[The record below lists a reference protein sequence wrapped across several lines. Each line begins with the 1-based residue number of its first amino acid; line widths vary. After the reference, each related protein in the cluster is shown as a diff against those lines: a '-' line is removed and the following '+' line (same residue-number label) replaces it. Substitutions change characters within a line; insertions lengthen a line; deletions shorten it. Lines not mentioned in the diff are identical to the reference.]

1 MVAAS
6 VPQYEWWCKE
16 TLQHALKNEPMVP
29 EIFRF
34 AFYLYGR
41 VNLVRSAAIQ
51 MVKGGAPAQSKRSS
65 DSGQMSTTR
74 SMQIPLQ
81 MRRDDPMSLETKFC
95 DVMMVDDQVA
105 VGEEDAFKVTGSSE
119 EKPGLAILD
128 SGCTRSVHS
137 AQWAETFEEELKKR
151 GLKPKVRNKKQTFRG
166 IGGNSESDIVKVF
179 PVHLGGVPGELHSAE
194 TKEGNFPLLISRP
207 FMEHSGTVINFK
219 AGTVSFTT
227 IGVSDLPLLKTSR
240 GHLAVSLLDFDGGG
254 RDQEAFTTVA
264 DEFPEWDSPTSQK
277 GLSLPSEA
285 CRSLQQL
292 EAEVP
297 SQSRPET
304 PEGYERGYIPT
315 IPDSDNP
322 DPEGDSPSYQDY
334 IASLRMDVEGY
345 EEFMRERGEDPYPHM
360 DSGEH
365 CDDPEHFEVL
375 LSDQEFCV
383 LRKATNKKQKRIAMM
398 SAMLDAEEFN
408 RLRKIRGEIGGPV
421 PRKPHVGKTWLKQL
435 FAGQMGLSVLAVF
448 LGMQIGVPLDISSSC
463 WDATTK
469 QGKSHLHRDLL
480 VEDPYVLVITHPC
493 GPWGN
498 WSRFNLAK
506 GGASAETVNLL
517 REENR
522 PVLALV
528 NKVVKDRV
536 KAQRHVFLEQPLGS
550 KSLEE
555 PEMSDVKRMV
565 EEEKLIFL
573 RVDGCMVGYMD
584 AESKKPH
591 NKPSYYLTTMVAA
604 ENIFEGIRCDGSHE
618 HEPLEGANR
627 FGPRT
632 AQAAEWPMKL
642 NRLVLEAVIQQS
654 EIEKNAVANLVDAFP
669 AEVRQQGEQG
679 GRERKRRRGR
689 MAILAHEFETPPV
702 YVRPEDVERPEV
714 VMEPKDD
721 DEYPARLPHDD
732 HDFRAEA
739 AASLDA
745 VLNKTEGERRHE
757 WLKIDPELR
766 KIVRDLHVN
775 FGHPTNVTLQRI
787 LRRQN
792 AKSEAIRAAGLLAC
806 DSCGESIRRRRPKP
820 VKLPTRYE
828 FNRHLLVDTMW
839 ARDCKGES
847 YGFLNI
853 VDDATGYQV
862 VCCFGNITGPP
873 SSKVVLRHFIS
884 SWSSWAGLP
893 RSLQVDRG
901 KEFMAQFSDFL
912 KQYGVEQEVMPLE
925 APWKGGKCEKAG
937 GLWKELWKRTVHESQ
952 VCTLSDVITA
962 TAIVTQTR
970 NSFPRSNGYSP
981 VQWVLGVAD
990 QRLPG
995 SLLDDEESQ
1004 KLEVLEAAENP
1015 HSQMAKQLNIREQ
1028 ARVAQIRLDTDSRVR
1043 RALLHK
1049 STPSRGPFPI
1059 GAYVYFFKLQ
1069 PQRGD
1074 ARNFKWFGPARV
1086 IGVELRNPR
1095 RLEDED
1101 PGAEGGAPHSY
1112 WLRYGPSVVLATG
1125 EQLRFASEDELLA
1138 AHMVPE
1144 YAVQEA
1150 HIRGARGYADIRNPM
1165 TMSQIFGEAEGA
1177 GGDEP
1182 APMMEELPASAVP
1195 GGAADSPGY
1204 SPTTEPGDPDSVPML
1219 LPPQQLQVIPETIE
1233 EDQTMPTPVPEDAGE
1248 MSRQTTAAEPEPHP
1262 TTNSATATPRFQ
1274 PTFNT
1279 QSNQPSFVQQQPSSF
1294 PQFGGPGEAALPLP
1308 PNFIPLQHPPNLYN
1322 QLNTAL
1328 ARDPELLDGHGPTR
1342 YRDLRNRDIREGRV
1356 NGPYLAEEEPWE
1368 EMCPGLEDSVRML
1381 RLREIVDIEEES
1393 TGDEATDE
1401 DGRENG
1407 NPVIAEAFLTGKAIR
1422 SEIRLGD
1429 LGPGQRSLFDEAMKK
1444 EWSSWMKFSTV
1455 EVMTPDQIAELP
1467 EDTKII
1473 GTRWVHVD
1481 KNNKRRLIA
1490 KMLAKKTGKTQ
1501 EQIDRENPLEAKSRI
1516 VVQGCQ
1522 EEETGIRSDSPTA
1535 SLLAFNL
1542 VSAIAVMNKWEVRSY
1557 DASTAYLQAK
1567 GIDRLLILKPPK
1579 PPPPGVS
1586 STDLLRAKGSIYG
1599 TKDAGRSWW
1608 FKLLEE
1614 SKKEGW
1620 IQSSIESATSIY
1632 MKEESYVGS

>member
-1 MVAAS
+1 
-6 VPQYEWWCKE
+6 
-16 TLQHALKNEPMVP
+16 
-29 EIFRF
+29 
-34 AFYLYGR
+34 
-41 VNLVRSAAIQ
+41 
-51 MVKGGAPAQSKRSS
+51 
-65 DSGQMSTTR
+65 
-74 SMQIPLQ
+74 
-81 MRRDDPMSLETKFC
+81 
-95 DVMMVDDQVA
+95 
-105 VGEEDAFKVTGSSE
+105 
-119 EKPGLAILD
+119 
-128 SGCTRSVHS
+128 
-137 AQWAETFEEELKKR
+137 
-151 GLKPKVRNKKQTFRG
+151 
-166 IGGNSESDIVKVF
+166 
-179 PVHLGGVPGELHSAE
+179 
-194 TKEGNFPLLISRP
+194 
-207 FMEHSGTVINFK
+207 
-219 AGTVSFTT
+219 
-227 IGVSDLPLLKTSR
+227 
-240 GHLAVSLLDFDGGG
+240 
-254 RDQEAFTTVA
+254 
-264 DEFPEWDSPTSQK
+264 
-277 GLSLPSEA
+277 
-285 CRSLQQL
+285 
-292 EAEVP
+292 
-297 SQSRPET
+297 
-304 PEGYERGYIPT
+304 
-315 IPDSDNP
+315 
-322 DPEGDSPSYQDY
+322 
-334 IASLRMDVEGY
+334 
-345 EEFMRERGEDPYPHM
+345 M

-555 PEMSDVKRMV
+555 PEMSDVKQMV

-952 VCTLSDVITA
+952 VCTLS
-962 TAIVTQTR
+962 
-970 NSFPRSNGYSP
+970 SP
-981 VQWVLGVAD
+981 Q
-990 QRLPG
+990 P
-995 SLLDDEESQ
+995 
-1004 KLEVLEAAENP
+1004 
-1015 HSQMAKQLNIREQ
+1015 
-1028 ARVAQIRLDTDSRVR
+1028 
-1043 RALLHK
+1043 
-1049 STPSRGPFPI
+1049 PS
-1059 GAYVYFFKLQ
+1059 
-1069 PQRGD
+1069 
-1074 ARNFKWFGPARV
+1074 
-1086 IGVELRNPR
+1086 
-1095 RLEDED
+1095 
-1101 PGAEGGAPHSY
+1101 
-1112 WLRYGPSVVLATG
+1112 
-1125 EQLRFASEDELLA
+1125 
-1138 AHMVPE
+1138 
-1144 YAVQEA
+1144 
-1150 HIRGARGYADIRNPM
+1150 
-1165 TMSQIFGEAEGA
+1165 
-1177 GGDEP
+1177 
-1182 APMMEELPASAVP
+1182 
-1195 GGAADSPGY
+1195 
-1204 SPTTEPGDPDSVPML
+1204 
-1219 LPPQQLQVIPETIE
+1219 
-1233 EDQTMPTPVPEDAGE
+1233 
-1248 MSRQTTAAEPEPHP
+1248 
-1262 TTNSATATPRFQ
+1262 
-1274 PTFNT
+1274 
-1279 QSNQPSFVQQQPSSF
+1279 
-1294 PQFGGPGEAALPLP
+1294 
-1308 PNFIPLQHPPNLYN
+1308 
-1322 QLNTAL
+1322 
-1328 ARDPELLDGHGPTR
+1328 
-1342 YRDLRNRDIREGRV
+1342 
-1356 NGPYLAEEEPWE
+1356 
-1368 EMCPGLEDSVRML
+1368 
-1381 RLREIVDIEEES
+1381 
-1393 TGDEATDE
+1393 
-1401 DGRENG
+1401 
-1407 NPVIAEAFLTGKAIR
+1407 
-1422 SEIRLGD
+1422 
-1429 LGPGQRSLFDEAMKK
+1429 
-1444 EWSSWMKFSTV
+1444 
-1455 EVMTPDQIAELP
+1455 
-1467 EDTKII
+1467 
-1473 GTRWVHVD
+1473 
-1481 KNNKRRLIA
+1481 
-1490 KMLAKKTGKTQ
+1490 
-1501 EQIDRENPLEAKSRI
+1501 
-1516 VVQGCQ
+1516 
-1522 EEETGIRSDSPTA
+1522 
-1535 SLLAFNL
+1535 
-1542 VSAIAVMNKWEVRSY
+1542 
-1557 DASTAYLQAK
+1557 
-1567 GIDRLLILKPPK
+1567 
-1579 PPPPGVS
+1579 
-1586 STDLLRAKGSIYG
+1586 
-1599 TKDAGRSWW
+1599 
-1608 FKLLEE
+1608 
-1614 SKKEGW
+1614 
-1620 IQSSIESATSIY
+1620 
-1632 MKEESYVGS
+1632 

>member
-1 MVAAS
+1 MKWKTQVQGRTKHALLADGDEDEAYYEDEDEDAYFEDEEATDQAEVLEEAFVNYSDDETLDALLGELPPNALEDSSLADAFATVAQFKQKGKGGGKKHGPPAGIPFRASGDITFEQKAKEQRKSAVKFLKAVTFCTACEKKGHWAGDPECSKGGKKGKGRGISPNKKFVPSSKKKPSNVMFVLHDHLESDEEALLQDNFEVTEYAEVSKSEDTSTNDLVPVDDAAVKNDMAGDSAEAPILEVKPAPSFTNYVDTTSRQHEVFMVLKDISLCERSSYFGGNERQYHRGANGHTRHIRCREADCNSTVILARRKEPVQLWKYLTLIALCTKWGKEARSRELAQSVAKHSLLALEDAAPVLPLKNEPNAKSPPPGWSLVEGEGKKGYPQESTASASASGAKTMKAKIVYEPEMQAWLYGVHLALETELPPFPELAGDDLKILQPLPTDDTLITTGPLAGLTFVVAAS

-51 MVKGGAPAQSKRSS
+51 MVKGGVPAQSKRSS

-105 VGEEDAFKVTGSSE
+105 IGEEDAFKVTGSSE

-137 AQWAETFEEELKKR
+137 AQWAEAFEEELKKR
-151 GLKPKVRNKKQTFRG
+151 GLKPKIRNKKQTFRG

-207 FMEHSGTVINFK
+207 FMEHLGTVIKFK
-219 AGTVSFTT
+219 AGTVSFTA
-227 IGVSDLPLLKTSR
+227 IGVSDLPLLNTSR

-264 DEFPEWDSPTSQK
+264 DEFPEWDSPMSQK
-277 GLSLPSEA
+277 GLSLPPEA
-285 CRSLQQL
+285 CRSQQQL

-297 SQSRPET
+297 SQLQPET
-304 PEGYERGYIPT
+304 PEGYERGYTPT

-322 DPEGDSPSYQDY
+322 DPGGDSPSYQDY
-334 IASLRMDVEGY
+334 IESLRMDVEGY

-383 LRKATNKKQKRIAMM
+383 FRKATNKKQKRIAMM

-448 LGMQIGVPLDISSSC
+448 LGMQVGVPLDISSSC

-469 QGKSHLHRDLL
+469 HGKNHLHRDLL

-555 PEMSDVKRMV
+555 PEMSDVKQMV

-627 FGPRT
+627 YGPRT

-642 NRLVLEAVIQQS
+642 NRMVLEAVIQQS
-654 EIEKNAVANLVDAFP
+654 EIEKNAVANLAEAFP

-721 DEYPARLPHDD
+721 DENPARLPRDD
-732 HDFRAEA
+732 HDYRAEA

-787 LRRQN
+787 LRKQN
-792 AKSEAIRAAGLLAC
+792 AKSEAIREAGLLAC
-806 DSCGESIRRRRPKP
+806 DSCGESI
-820 VKLPTRYE
+820 
-828 FNRHLLVDTMW
+828 
-839 ARDCKGES
+839 
-847 YGFLNI
+847 
-853 VDDATGYQV
+853 
-862 VCCFGNITGPP
+862 
-873 SSKVVLRHFIS
+873 
-884 SWSSWAGLP
+884 
-893 RSLQVDRG
+893 
-901 KEFMAQFSDFL
+901 
-912 KQYGVEQEVMPLE
+912 
-925 APWKGGKCEKAG
+925 
-937 GLWKELWKRTVHESQ
+937 
-952 VCTLSDVITA
+952 
-962 TAIVTQTR
+962 
-970 NSFPRSNGYSP
+970 
-981 VQWVLGVAD
+981 
-990 QRLPG
+990 
-995 SLLDDEESQ
+995 
-1004 KLEVLEAAENP
+1004 
-1015 HSQMAKQLNIREQ
+1015 
-1028 ARVAQIRLDTDSRVR
+1028 
-1043 RALLHK
+1043 
-1049 STPSRGPFPI
+1049 
-1059 GAYVYFFKLQ
+1059 
-1069 PQRGD
+1069 
-1074 ARNFKWFGPARV
+1074 
-1086 IGVELRNPR
+1086 
-1095 RLEDED
+1095 
-1101 PGAEGGAPHSY
+1101 
-1112 WLRYGPSVVLATG
+1112 
-1125 EQLRFASEDELLA
+1125 
-1138 AHMVPE
+1138 
-1144 YAVQEA
+1144 
-1150 HIRGARGYADIRNPM
+1150 
-1165 TMSQIFGEAEGA
+1165 
-1177 GGDEP
+1177 
-1182 APMMEELPASAVP
+1182 
-1195 GGAADSPGY
+1195 
-1204 SPTTEPGDPDSVPML
+1204 
-1219 LPPQQLQVIPETIE
+1219 
-1233 EDQTMPTPVPEDAGE
+1233 
-1248 MSRQTTAAEPEPHP
+1248 
-1262 TTNSATATPRFQ
+1262 
-1274 PTFNT
+1274 
-1279 QSNQPSFVQQQPSSF
+1279 
-1294 PQFGGPGEAALPLP
+1294 
-1308 PNFIPLQHPPNLYN
+1308 
-1322 QLNTAL
+1322 
-1328 ARDPELLDGHGPTR
+1328 
-1342 YRDLRNRDIREGRV
+1342 
-1356 NGPYLAEEEPWE
+1356 
-1368 EMCPGLEDSVRML
+1368 
-1381 RLREIVDIEEES
+1381 
-1393 TGDEATDE
+1393 
-1401 DGRENG
+1401 
-1407 NPVIAEAFLTGKAIR
+1407 
-1422 SEIRLGD
+1422 
-1429 LGPGQRSLFDEAMKK
+1429 
-1444 EWSSWMKFSTV
+1444 
-1455 EVMTPDQIAELP
+1455 
-1467 EDTKII
+1467 
-1473 GTRWVHVD
+1473 
-1481 KNNKRRLIA
+1481 
-1490 KMLAKKTGKTQ
+1490 
-1501 EQIDRENPLEAKSRI
+1501 
-1516 VVQGCQ
+1516 
-1522 EEETGIRSDSPTA
+1522 
-1535 SLLAFNL
+1535 
-1542 VSAIAVMNKWEVRSY
+1542 
-1557 DASTAYLQAK
+1557 
-1567 GIDRLLILKPPK
+1567 
-1579 PPPPGVS
+1579 
-1586 STDLLRAKGSIYG
+1586 
-1599 TKDAGRSWW
+1599 
-1608 FKLLEE
+1608 
-1614 SKKEGW
+1614 
-1620 IQSSIESATSIY
+1620 
-1632 MKEESYVGS
+1632 